1 MPSDSGWR
9 KPTNANIDPL
19 NAVRQPDGESQLPY
33 RKAYQTDRLQPK
45 GGNTFVKKYCK
56 QTVEISNKCVLLRAN
71 SYDFCAV
78 NAHNNL
84 IYIKNNTKNMHL

>member
-1 MPSDSGWR
+1 MTSV
-9 KPTNANIDPL
+9 NINPL
-19 NAVRQPDGESQLPY
+19 NAVRQPYGESQLPH
-33 RKAYQTDRLQPK
+33 RKAYQTASLQPK

-56 QTVEISNKCVLLRAN
+56 QTVEISNKCVLLCVN

-84 IYIKNNTKNMHL
+84 IYIKNNTKNMHLLPKYIWR